1 VNSTERVRV
10 VVDDVDAIVIANAIA
25 IATDPAHTKI
35 PPQ

>member
-25 IATDPAHTKI
+25 TDPAHTKI